1 MFFDIFI
8 VFWISSLLIGSIKES
23 KVWKGF
29 VLVIFVTE
37 VCLSCRRLLW
47 CYLKQ
52 VSRFLTDSSGQ
63 NIYFECV
70 LKYPKI
76 TLCQIWM
83 CFKVS
88 QNYFVS
94 DIYIVFQGPGVSFI
108 QIAFFHFCI
117 CSCTYVLLENNFLL
131 EKGFQEYLLRDFVAY
146 CKFFPIS
153 QEFWSN
159 DLLALWPSF

>member
-52 VSRFLTDSSGQ
+52 VSRFRTDSSGQ

-76 TLCQIWM
+76 TLCQI
-83 CFKVS
+83 
-88 QNYFVS
+88 
-94 DIYIVFQGPGVSFI
+94 YIVFQGLGVSFT
-108 QIAFFHFCI
+108 QIAFFHFCM
-117 CSCTYVLLENNFLL
+117 CSCTYVLLKNNFLL
-131 EKGFQEYLLRDFVAY
+131 EKGFQENLLRDFVAY
-146 CKFFPIS
+146 CKFLPIS
-153 QEFWSN
+153 REFWSN
-159 DLLALWPSF
+159 HLLALWPSF